1 MIQITEYFKKTYPG
15 ASIGVLIIN
24 NVKNKRE
31 STELNIKKHELEGE
45 LRKKFEGYNRQALNN
60 LDNNK
65 AYSNYYKKFKKTYHV
80 LMQLE
85 SVALKGKSVPNVDCL
100 VEAMFM
106 SEIKNQL
113 LTAGHDVSKLE
124 LPIKVDVSKGEEKYV
139 VMNGKKQLCT
149 QDDMI
154 MYDGKGV
161 ISSIMHG
168 PDARTKIDL
177 DTTHVLYVVY
187 APEGVKKEVV
197 KKHLEDIKDN
207 ISIISKDFIVENLEV
222 L

>member
-1 MIQITEYFKKTYPG
+1 MIEITEYFRKAYPG

-31 STELNIKKHELEGE
+31 SKELSIKKHELENE
-45 LRKKFEGYNRQALNN
+45 LRKQFSGYNRQDFNN

-65 AYSNYYKKFKKTYHV
+65 SYSDYYKKFKKTYHV

-85 SVALKGKSVPNVDCL
+85 SIALKGKPIPNVDCL

-106 SEIKNQL
+106 PEIKNQL

-124 LPIKVDVSKGEEKYV
+124 FPIKVDVSKGEENYET
-139 VMNGKKQLCT
+139 MNGKEQLCMK
-149 QDDMI
+149 DDMF
-154 MYDGKGV
+154 MYDSKGV

-177 DTTHVLYVVY
+177 NTTHVLYVVY
-187 APEGVKKEVV
+187 APEGVKKESIR
-197 KKHLEDIKDN
+197 KHLEDIKDN
-207 ISIISKDFIVENLEV
+207 ISIISKDFVVENLDV
-222 L
+222 F